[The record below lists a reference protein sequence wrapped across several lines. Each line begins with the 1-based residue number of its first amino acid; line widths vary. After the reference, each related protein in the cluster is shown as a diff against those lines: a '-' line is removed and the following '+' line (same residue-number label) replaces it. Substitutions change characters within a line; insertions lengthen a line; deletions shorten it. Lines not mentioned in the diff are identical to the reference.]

1 MFELKFWK
9 AAGERAG
16 RTFAQTLVA
25 ALGAGAVNIVDMPW
39 VQGIE
44 VSAGAGVLSLLTSV
58 AFSGVGPA
66 GPGTVET
73 VAPGRDA
80 DLDQALRPP
89 A

>member
-1 MFELKFWK
+1 MFELKFWR

-25 ALGAGAVNIVDMPW
+25 ALGAGAMNIVDMPW
-39 VQGIE
+39 VQGLE

-58 AFSGVGPA
+58 AFSGVGPE

-73 VAPGRDA
+73 TAGSE
-80 DLDQALRPP
+80 P
-89 A
+89 AG